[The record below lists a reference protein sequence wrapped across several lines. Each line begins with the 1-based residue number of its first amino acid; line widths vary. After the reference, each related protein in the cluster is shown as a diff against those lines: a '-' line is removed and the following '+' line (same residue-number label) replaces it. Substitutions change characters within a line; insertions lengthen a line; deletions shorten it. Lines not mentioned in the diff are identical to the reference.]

1 MIQIPLFSDRSYDYS
16 ILLNGIYWRLRFL
29 YNPRGSEWVISI
41 EYNDTENKLISNIP
55 LAAGV
60 DILFQYR
67 LVGNKFGKLL
77 LWNEI
82 NNTEDMNFENV
93 NEFSLY
99 YFLPDENIPDRFD
112 LITPKTVERTAI
124 VQKITYPGWAP
135 P

>member
-1 MIQIPLFSDRSYDYS
+1 MIQIPLFSDRSYDYT
-16 ILLNGIYWRLRFL
+16 ILLNEIYWRLQFL
-29 YNPRGSEWVISI
+29 YNPRGSQWVISI
-41 EYNDTENKLISNIP
+41 EYDDTQEVLISSIP

-67 LVGNKFGKLL
+67 PVGNRFGKLI
-77 LWNEI
+77 LWNEN
-82 NNTEDMNFENV
+82 NNTQDMTFENV

-99 YFLPDENIPDRFD
+99 YFLPDEEIPERFD
-112 LITPKTVERTAI
+112 LVTPEVVEREAL